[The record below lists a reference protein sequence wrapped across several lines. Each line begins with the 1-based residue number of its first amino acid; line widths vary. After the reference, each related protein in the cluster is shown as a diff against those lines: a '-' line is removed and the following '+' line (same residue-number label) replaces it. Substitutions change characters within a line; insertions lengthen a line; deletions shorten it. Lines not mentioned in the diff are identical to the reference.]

1 MPKKVVDAF
10 AGAYYGKNLWE
21 GIIDKIRVEKLV
33 DGIIV
38 EEGYDDYL
46 PHLLSDHVPIYFDYN
61 HKGSDYRV
69 LFANTGSLIGARGI
83 TDNKA
88 DFGDI
93 TLGDLEEWSKELVRP
108 LLRGMMKLIED
119 NRPVLVK
126 AKTMSDFQKILD
138 QANELLSREA
148 PSKKHLMVEFNQAFT
163 TDAYAVLKK
172 LSMQKW
178 FLSLDAAREAT
189 GRSTT
194 TTNVTGAAG
203 ASGAVKAT
211 PIPERSPKITA
222 PKDDDEDDE
231 KLPTFKLNSRKVG
244 TFDACKTKS
253 WSVCSD
259 NTIIKGPGFEADI
272 VKSFRKVFLNP
283 STNQVYVS
291 FNGGPNDHYF
301 SLKDD
306 GATNELREFLLLIQ
320 QTLAERAKD
329 ASSEKKA
336 KKYRFRSNQIRAL
349 LAKPLKPRRRMAQ
362 REFSSRR
369 DSPVM
374 VRLLEQIIDAQ
385 DD

>member
-1 MPKKVVDAF
+1 M
-10 AGAYYGKNLWE
+10 G
-21 GIIDKIRVEKLV
+21 
-33 DGIIV
+33 
-38 EEGYDDYL
+38 
-46 PHLLSDHVPIYFDYN
+46 
-61 HKGSDYRV
+61 
-69 LFANTGSLIGARGI
+69 
-83 TDNKA
+83 
-88 DFGDI
+88 
-93 TLGDLEEWSKELVRP
+93 
-108 LLRGMMKLIED
+108 
-119 NRPVLVK
+119 
-126 AKTMSDFQKILD
+126 
-138 QANELLSREA
+138 
-148 PSKKHLMVEFNQAFT
+148 
-163 TDAYAVLKK
+163 
-172 LSMQKW
+172 
-178 FLSLDAAREAT
+178 
-189 GRSTT
+189 
-194 TTNVTGAAG
+194 
-203 ASGAVKAT
+203 
-211 PIPERSPKITA
+211 
-222 PKDDDEDDE
+222 

-385 DD
+385 